1 MKKIPLII
9 LIVIVLI
16 LVFWSINKL
25 TKNSKTPE
33 NTNKIENINIDET
46 NTYDV
51 SSEESKNNVDENVDD
66 NKIENWVENTN
77 ENEEIKIEGL
87 YRIADTTNLESTT
100 YYFSEDKVAFETTS
114 YYVEGTYKIED
125 NKIEIRY
132 EKSYLAEGEESN
144 YFPNGR
150 KEELTI
156 INNDELTI
164 EEVVDG
170 KRTTLTYKKAE

>member
-9 LIVIVLI
+9 LIVVVLI
-16 LVFWSINKL
+16 LVFWSVNKF

-33 NTNKIENINIDET
+33 NTNKIVNTNIDEA
-46 NTYDV
+46 NNYDV
-51 SSEESKNNVDENVDD
+51 S
-66 NKIENWVENTN
+66 NKEIENNINENTKSN
-77 ENEEIKIEGL
+77 TIGNLADNSDENEEIKIEGL
-87 YRIADTTNLESTT
+87 YKIADTTNLESTT

-156 INNDELTI
+156 VNNDELTI